1 MKDILDQ
8 FRLGRHE
15 FENGS
20 LEGFVG
26 LDPYDLFEL
35 WTTEAVNNKEREPNA
50 FVLSTVNS
58 DGQPSSRIL
67 YLKDIIEKQ
76 FYEGQNPDLLLDR
89 ESRKL
94 ETLYVECK
102 I

>member
-1 MKDILDQ
+1 MKEI
-8 FRLGRHE
+8 G
-15 FENGS
+15 
-20 LEGFVG
+20 
-26 LDPYDLFEL
+26 
-35 WTTEAVNNKEREPNA
+35 
-50 FVLSTVNS
+50 
-58 DGQPSSRIL
+58 
-67 YLKDIIEKQ
+67 LKDIIEKQ